1 MDPSTETTHDETR
14 GQDLRRGPF
23 GDRAPRTP
31 GTVLPPVDHDVQ
43 MADAAQGESGSSGD
57 LGAGSLTVRRGVLD
71 DTAEVI
77 RLAAAMY
84 EAMGMDVSGTTWRR
98 SAADHLASRL
108 GDEVLVFVVDDPT
121 APGRLAATGAGS
133 IATRLP
139 GPGNPDA
146 KVGYIQWVST
156 DPAWRRRGLARS
168 ITAALVEWFAER
180 AVGAVELH
188 ATKAGE
194 PMYRALNFNE
204 GPNPALRM
212 RLEPSMPGAR

>member
-1 MDPSTETTHDETR
+1 
-14 GQDLRRGPF
+14 
-23 GDRAPRTP
+23 
-31 GTVLPPVDHDVQ
+31 
-43 MADAAQGESGSSGD
+43 MADTAQGESGCSRD
-57 LGAGSLTVRRGVLD
+57 LGAGYLTVRRGALD

-84 EAMGMDVSGTTWRR
+84 EAMGMDANGTTWRR
-98 SAADHLASRL
+98 SAADQLASRL
-108 GDEVLVFVVDDPT
+108 GDEVMVFVVDDPT
-121 APGRLAATGAGS
+121 TPGRLAATGAGS

-156 DPAWRRRGLARS
+156 DPAWRRRGPARS
-168 ITAALVEWFAER
+168 ITAALLKWFADR
-180 AVGAVELH
+180 AVGSVELH
-188 ATKAGE
+188 ATRAGE

-212 RLEPSMPGAR
+212 RLEPPAPGAR